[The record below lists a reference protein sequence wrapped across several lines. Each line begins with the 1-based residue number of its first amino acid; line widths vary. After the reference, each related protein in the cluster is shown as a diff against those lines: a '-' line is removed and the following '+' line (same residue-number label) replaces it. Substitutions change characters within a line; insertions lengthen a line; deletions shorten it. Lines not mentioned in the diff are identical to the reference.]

1 MRNFF
6 SQMSI
11 RWKFFFTIISI
22 YILTIAIIFGYLIPL
37 LEKNLIESKKIRI
50 KEIST
55 VAHSVLEYQYSL
67 FQSGVKKEEEAK
79 EDSKKLVEMMRYG
92 ENRLDYLWIHST
104 NMKMVMHPT
113 SRIFGT
119 MNLAE
124 YKDKEGK
131 AFFVEMQKVI
141 DKNGSGFVDYIWVSK
156 NDKTINVPKVSYV
169 ILFKPW
175 GWVIGTGL
183 YLEEEKK
190 SIESL
195 YYNLGGVFLGTGI
208 FVILFSLFLS
218 GQIAGRIFALRD
230 AFKKVASGNLDV
242 QISCSGT
249 DEIGMACMEFNSFI
263 NKISQVIKGVKELSS
278 ILANSGYHLNEVSAM
293 LTQVADNIY
302 SRSGEVAVATEQMD
316 FNMGTVASTTEQM
329 NMNIAT
335 VASSVE
341 EMSHSINSLK
351 DTSERLAEAMQKISV
366 NVTESSES
374 AQYAKDTAAS
384 TNEIMDLL
392 KKSATEIGTVI
403 GMIKRIAEKTN
414 LLALNATIEAA
425 AAGEAG
431 KGFAVV
437 AVEIKELANQSA
449 VAAEDISRKVQSI
462 QKLTSISTKSIV
474 EMNDVVEKVNTI
486 SHDIKKE
493 IQDHSI
499 AIDHITMNIGET
511 HTVISSIARSA
522 QELNVG
528 SNELS
533 KNTSEVALAIKGISK
548 NMQDVHTS
556 LQQNNDGA
564 KKVNTESGE
573 LKSIS
578 GKLKQSVDYFTIGES
593 ESS

>member
-6 SQMSI
+6 SQISI

-22 YILTIAIIFGYLIPL
+22 YILTIAVIFGYLIPL
-37 LEKNLIESKKIRI
+37 LETALIESKKTRI

-55 VAHSVLEYQYSL
+55 VAHGIVEYQYSL

-79 EDSKKLVEMMRYG
+79 EESKKLVQMMRYG
-92 ENRLDYLWIHST
+92 EDRLDYLWIHST
-104 NMKMVMHPT
+104 DMKMVMHPT
-113 SRIFGT
+113 SRIFDT
-119 MNLAE
+119 MNLEE

-131 AFFVEMQKVI
+131 QFFVEMQKVI
-141 DKNGSGFVDYIWVSK
+141 DKSGSGFVDYIWISK
-156 NDKTINVPKVSYV
+156 TDKTIIAPKISYV

-183 YLEEEKK
+183 YLDEEKK
-190 SIESL
+190 SIENL
-195 YYNLGGVFLGTGI
+195 YYNLGIVFLGTGI

-218 GQIAGRIFALRD
+218 GQITRRVIALKD
-230 AFKKVASGNLDV
+230 GFVKIASGNLDV
-242 QISCSGT
+242 HISCSGT
-249 DEIGMACMEFNSFI
+249 DEVGMACMEFNSFV
-263 NKISQVIKGVKELSS
+263 NKISHVIKDVKELSS
-278 ILANSGYHLNEVSAM
+278 TLADSGYHLNEVSTM
-293 LTQVADNIY
+293 LTQGADNIY
-302 SRSGEVAVATEQMD
+302 SRAGEVAVATEQID

-335 VASSVE
+335 VASAVE
-341 EMSHSINSLK
+341 EMSHSVNSLK
-351 DTSERLAEAMQKISV
+351 DTSERLAEAMQKISI

-374 AQYAKDTAAS
+374 AQYAKDTAVS
-384 TNEIMDLL
+384 TNEIMELL
-392 KKSATEIGTVI
+392 QKSAAEIGTVI

-431 KGFAVV
+431 KGFSVV
-437 AVEIKELANQSA
+437 ALEIKELANQSA
-449 VAAEDISRKVQSI
+449 VAAEDISKKVRSI

-474 EMNDVVEKVNTI
+474 EMNDVVEKVNNI
-486 SHDIKKE
+486 SHNIQKE

-533 KNTSEVALAIKGISK
+533 KNTSEVAIAIKGISK
-548 NMQDVHTS
+548 NMQDVHSS

-573 LKSIS
+573 LKKIS
-578 GKLKQSVDYFTIGES
+578 GKLKQSVDFFTVGES
-593 ESS
+593 ENL